1 MCTCMPSH
9 AMQMHVQEMHNV
21 AVGAIACLTCTSA
34 IAHLHRHVMRCQ
46 RHAPCMKNFD
56 ANHVA
61 AGAPVTDAPS
71 IGRVAVEATG
81 GSGSLEPARAI
92 LKCSCSIN
100 SCIVCMYPSL
110 IHADIHACL
119 LGPCSLAM
127 PWMGL
132 HRSEYWLDSCSPCG
146 EYIRIICLIPL
157 SAKTCT
163 S

>member
-110 IHADIHACL
+110 IHRTYQIF
-119 LGPCSLAM
+119 LGPTTGTRVWTFGRGKKLLAGGFGS
-127 PWMGL
+127 GL
-132 HRSEYWLDSCSPCG
+132 SSFFKLVCGCESCP
-146 EYIRIICLIPL
+146 
-157 SAKTCT
+157 
-163 S
+163 